1 MKCEETNGR
10 QNLNAPVIGHIQNQY
25 NLKSLYC
32 KNNDKSLNLRPW
44 KSLKISATVNIY
56 HFSPKQRART

>member
-10 QNLNAPVIGHIQNQY
+10 QNLNAPVIEHIQNQH
-25 NLKSLYC
+25 NLELLYC

-44 KSLKISATVNIY
+44 KSLKKISN
-56 HFSPKQRART
+56 S